1 MAAFKLFQKKI
12 LQIGSDYEN
21 LRLKTFFSLTA
32 IVIVFSCFASGVCQ
46 RVCVCWVSE
55 GGWGGGSAG
64 QQCYPFFSFLKKMSL
79 GKKKKEIMKE
89 YTSPSEMC

>member
-1 MAAFKLFQKKI
+1 MSHGGSVQAFPKKI

-46 RVCVCWVSE
+46 
-55 GGWGGGSAG
+55 
-64 QQCYPFFSFLKKMSL
+64 
-79 GKKKKEIMKE
+79 
-89 YTSPSEMC
+89 